1 MDGYGVGGTNRC
13 IARDKGSIGMAFF
26 DVHFRL
32 DWLRSFHPCSLA
44 IASFSWALH
53 LKRLP
58 HVVFMIFF
66 DSQLSFWMHISSARV
81 IYFTFCIL
89 ASSMIPIR
97 THLDQ
102 PHPPGRESQ

>member
-26 DVHFRL
+26 DVHVRL
-32 DWLRSFHPCSLA
+32 DWLRSFHPRSLA

-66 DSQLSFWMHISSARV
+66 DSQLSFLDAHILCS
-81 IYFTFCIL
+81 C
-89 ASSMIPIR
+89 
-97 THLDQ
+97 HLF
-102 PHPPGRESQ
+102 HLLYTS